1 MQVPDLINNN
11 VRSLVNVLPEGKK
24 LLGIDLGTKTIGLA
38 VSDPSLKIASPIK
51 TLNRSKLK
59 KNSPEI
65 AFIASEHG
73 IGGIIVGMPI
83 NLDGTVSARA
93 QATKDWAFSL
103 VELLFVPIAFWDERL
118 STAAVEKAMI
128 KADLSRKR
136 RAKRIDSAA
145 ATYILQGALDFIQM
159 DTTKKS
165 LDEK

>member
-38 VSDPSLKIASPIK
+38 VSDLSLKIASPIK

-59 KNSPEI
+59 KNLPEI

-83 NLDGTVSARA
+83 NMDGTVSARA

>member
-11 VRSLVNVLPEGKK
+11 VRSLVNVLPQGKK

-83 NLDGTVSARA
+83 NMDGTVSARA

>member
-11 VRSLVNVLPEGKK
+11 VRSLVNILPEGKK

-59 KNSPEI
+59 KNSLEI
-65 AFIASEHG
+65 TLIASEYS
-73 IGGIIVGMPI
+73 IGGIVVGMPI
-83 NLDGTVSARA
+83 NMDGTVSARA

-118 STAAVEKAMI
+118 STVAVEKAMI

-165 LDEK
+165 SDEK

>member
-1 MQVPDLINNN
+1 MQDPDLINNN

-83 NLDGTVSARA
+83 NMDGTVSARA

>member
-11 VRSLVNVLPEGKK
+11 VRSLVNVLPQGKK

-38 VSDPSLKIASPIK
+38 VSDLSLKIASPIK

-59 KNSPEI
+59 KNLPEI

-83 NLDGTVSARA
+83 NMDGTVSARA
-93 QATKDWAFSL
+93 QATKDWAFAL

-145 ATYILQGALDFIQM
+145 ATYILQGALDFIQL
-159 DTTKKS
+159 DTTKKY

>member
-11 VRSLVNVLPEGKK
+11 VRSLVNVLPQGKK

-38 VSDPSLKIASPIK
+38 VSDLSLKIASPIK

-59 KNSPEI
+59 KNLPEI

-83 NLDGTVSARA
+83 NMDGTVSARA
-93 QATKDWAFSL
+93 QATKDWAFAL

>member
-65 AFIASEHG
+65 ALIASEHS
-73 IGGIIVGMPI
+73 IGGIVVGMPI
-83 NLDGTVSARA
+83 NMDGTVSARA

-159 DTTKKS
+159 DATKKIFR
-165 LDEK
+165 

>member
-1 MQVPDLINNN
+1 MQDPDLINNN

-83 NLDGTVSARA
+83 NMDGTVSARA
-93 QATKDWAFSL
+93 QATKDWAFAL

>member
-11 VRSLVNVLPEGKK
+11 VRSLVNVLPQGKK

-38 VSDPSLKIASPIK
+38 VSDLSLKIASPIK

-59 KNSPEI
+59 KNLPEI

-83 NLDGTVSARA
+83 NMDGTVSARA
-93 QATKDWAFSL
+93 QATKDWAFAL

-159 DTTKKS
+159 DATKKIFR
-165 LDEK
+165 

>member
-11 VRSLVNVLPEGKK
+11 VRSLVNVLPQGKK

-38 VSDPSLKIASPIK
+38 VSDLSLKIASPIK

-59 KNSPEI
+59 KNLPEI

-83 NLDGTVSARA
+83 NMDGTVSARA
-93 QATKDWAFSL
+93 QATKDWAFAL

-159 DTTKKS
+159 EATKKIFR
-165 LDEK
+165 

>member
-38 VSDPSLKIASPIK
+38 VSDLSLNIASPIK

-59 KNSPEI
+59 KNLPEI

-83 NLDGTVSARA
+83 NMDGTVSARA
-93 QATKDWAFSL
+93 QATKDWAFAL

>member
-11 VRSLVNVLPEGKK
+11 VRSLVNVLPQGKK

-38 VSDPSLKIASPIK
+38 VSDLSLKIASPIK

-59 KNSPEI
+59 KNLPEI

-83 NLDGTVSARA
+83 NMDGTVSARA
-93 QATKDWAFSL
+93 QATKDWAFAL

-165 LDEK
+165 LDGK

>member
-38 VSDPSLKIASPIK
+38 VSDLSLNIASPIK

-59 KNSPEI
+59 KNLPEI

-83 NLDGTVSARA
+83 NMDGTVSARA
-93 QATKDWAFSL
+93 QATKDWAFAL

-136 RAKRIDSAA
+136 RAQRIDSAA

>member
-1 MQVPDLINNN
+1 MQVPDLINDN
-11 VRSLVNVLPEGKK
+11 VLSLVNVLPEGKK

-38 VSDPSLKIASPIK
+38 VSDLSLKIASPIK

-59 KNSPEI
+59 KNLPEI

-83 NLDGTVSARA
+83 NMDGTVSARA

-165 LDEK
+165 LDGK

>member
-11 VRSLVNVLPEGKK
+11 VRSLVNILPEGKK

-59 KNSPEI
+59 KNSLEI
-65 AFIASEHG
+65 TLIASEYS
-73 IGGIIVGMPI
+73 IGGIVVGMPI
-83 NLDGTVSARA
+83 NMDGTVSARA

-118 STAAVEKAMI
+118 STVAVEKAMI

-136 RAKRIDSAA
+136 RAKQIDSAA

-165 LDEK
+165 SDEK

>member
-11 VRSLVNVLPEGKK
+11 VLSLVNVLPEGKK

-65 AFIASEHG
+65 ALIASEHS
-73 IGGIIVGMPI
+73 IGGIVVGMPI
-83 NLDGTVSARA
+83 NMDGTVSARA

-118 STAAVEKAMI
+118 STVAVEKAMI
-128 KADLSRKR
+128 KADLSRKK
-136 RAKRIDSAA
+136 RAKQIDSAA

-165 LDEK
+165 SDEK

>member
-11 VRSLVNVLPEGKK
+11 IRSLVNVLPQGKK

-38 VSDPSLKIASPIK
+38 VSDLSLNIASPIK

-59 KNSPEI
+59 KNLPEI

-83 NLDGTVSARA
+83 NMDGTVSARA
-93 QATKDWAFSL
+93 QATKDWAFAL

>member
-1 MQVPDLINNN
+1 MQDPDLINNN
-11 VRSLVNVLPEGKK
+11 VRSLVNVLPQGKK

-83 NLDGTVSARA
+83 NMDGTVRARA

>member
-1 MQVPDLINNN
+1 MQDPDLINNN

-38 VSDPSLKIASPIK
+38 VSDLSLKIASPIK

-59 KNSPEI
+59 KNLPEI

-83 NLDGTVSARA
+83 NMDGTVSARA

>member
-11 VRSLVNVLPEGKK
+11 VRCLVNVLPEGKK

-83 NLDGTVSARA
+83 NMDGTVSARA

>member
-59 KNSPEI
+59 KNSLEI
-65 AFIASEHG
+65 ALIVSEYG
-73 IGGIIVGMPI
+73 IGGVVVGMPI
-83 NLDGTVSARA
+83 NMDGTVSARA

-103 VELLFVPIAFWDERL
+103 VELLFFPIAFWDERL
-118 STAAVEKAMI
+118 STVAVEKAMI

-136 RAKRIDSAA
+136 RAKQIDSAA

-165 LDEK
+165 SDEK

>member
-1 MQVPDLINNN
+1 MQDPDLINNN

-59 KNSPEI
+59 KNLPEI

-83 NLDGTVSARA
+83 NMDGTVSARA

>member
-11 VRSLVNVLPEGKK
+11 VRSLVDVLPQGKK

-38 VSDPSLKIASPIK
+38 VSDLSLKIASPIK

-83 NLDGTVSARA
+83 NMDGTVSARA

>member
-1 MQVPDLINNN
+1 MQDPDLINNN

-51 TLNRSKLK
+51 TLSRSKLK
-59 KNSPEI
+59 KNSTEI
-65 AFIASEHG
+65 AFIASEHA

-83 NLDGTVSARA
+83 NMDGTVSARA

>member
-83 NLDGTVSARA
+83 NMDGTVSARA

>member
-38 VSDPSLKIASPIK
+38 VSDLSLKIASPIK

-59 KNSPEI
+59 KNLPEI

-83 NLDGTVSARA
+83 NMDGTVSARA

-159 DTTKKS
+159 DTKKKS
-165 LDEK
+165 LDEQ

>member
-65 AFIASEHG
+65 ALIASEHS
-73 IGGIIVGMPI
+73 IGGIVVGMPI
-83 NLDGTVSARA
+83 NMDGTVSARA

-159 DTTKKS
+159 DTTKNS

>member
-11 VRSLVNVLPEGKK
+11 VLSLVNVLPEGKK

-59 KNSPEI
+59 KNSLEI
-65 AFIASEHG
+65 TLIASEHS
-73 IGGIIVGMPI
+73 IGGIVVGMPI
-83 NLDGTVSARA
+83 NMDGTVSARA

-165 LDEK
+165 SDEK

>member
-59 KNSPEI
+59 KNSLEI
-65 AFIASEHG
+65 ALIVSEYG
-73 IGGIIVGMPI
+73 IGGVVVGMPI
-83 NLDGTVSARA
+83 NMDGTVSARA

-103 VELLFVPIAFWDERL
+103 VELLFFPIAFWDERL
-118 STAAVEKAMI
+118 STVAVEKAMI
-128 KADLSRKR
+128 KADLSRKK
-136 RAKRIDSAA
+136 RAKQIDSAA

-165 LDEK
+165 SDEK

>member
-38 VSDPSLKIASPIK
+38 VSDLSLKIASPIK

-59 KNSPEI
+59 KNLPEI

-83 NLDGTVSARA
+83 NMDGTVSART

-159 DTTKKS
+159 DATKKIFR
-165 LDEK
+165 

>member
-1 MQVPDLINNN
+1 M
-11 VRSLVNVLPEGKK
+11 
-24 LLGIDLGTKTIGLA
+24 
-38 VSDPSLKIASPIK
+38 
-51 TLNRSKLK
+51 SKLK
-59 KNSPEI
+59 KNSLEI
-65 AFIASEHG
+65 ALIVSEYG
-73 IGGIIVGMPI
+73 IGGVVVGMPI
-83 NLDGTVSARA
+83 NMDGTVSARA

-159 DTTKKS
+159 DTKKKS
-165 LDEK
+165 LDEQ